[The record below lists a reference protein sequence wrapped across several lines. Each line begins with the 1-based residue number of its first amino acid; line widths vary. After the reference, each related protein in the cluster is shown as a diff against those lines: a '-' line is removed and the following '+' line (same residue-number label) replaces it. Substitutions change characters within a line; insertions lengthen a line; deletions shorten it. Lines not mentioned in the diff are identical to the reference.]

1 MYVIVTNI
9 QSFREVKGS
18 ERENF
23 FFILF
28 LIQMTF
34 FYEELVVTKYCSVIS
49 KEKERK
55 SRWLRIYTLGQ
66 RQPSDVCSD
75 SVEADIVKVD
85 ETDFL
90 VGASTL
96 VWTAFCHSHF
106 LRIC

>member
-1 MYVIVTNI
+1 
-9 QSFREVKGS
+9 
-18 ERENF
+18 
-23 FFILF
+23 
-28 LIQMTF
+28 MTF
-34 FYEELVVTKYCSVIS
+34 FYEKLVVTKYCSVIS

-55 SRWLRIYTLGQ
+55 LRRLRIYTLGQ
-66 RQPSDVCSD
+66 RQPSDMCFD

-106 LRIC
+106 LWIC